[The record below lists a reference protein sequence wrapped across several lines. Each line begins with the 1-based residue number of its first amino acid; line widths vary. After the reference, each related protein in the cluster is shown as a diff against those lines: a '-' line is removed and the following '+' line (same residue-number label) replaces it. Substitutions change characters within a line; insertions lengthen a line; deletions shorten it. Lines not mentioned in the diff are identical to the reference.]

1 MGATLDLNIV
11 STKNINI
18 NKILILMEKSFNV
31 KIGVNEIELIDDW
44 EYSNIIYE
52 LEIDNVCKYIEVG
65 KIANIQLNANNKF
78 KMGCQIEKENGIYLT
93 NLWID
98 TEKLQHLDSNSII
111 AENEMFYN
119 KLIDIISKL
128 SNIYEIIISSVGVES
143 TLEYSQE
150 LEDVIRKSENI
161 NMWFITNK
169 ALKTIEG
176 FHMEKLTDKVNV
188 LKKLVDA

>member
-31 KIGVNEIELIDDW
+31 KIGVNEIEIIDDW
-44 EYSNIIYE
+44 EYSNVIYE

-119 KLIDIISKL
+119 KLIDIISEL

-150 LEDVIRKSENI
+150 LEAVIRESENI
-161 NMWFITNK
+161 NMWFTTNK

-176 FHMEKLTDKVNV
+176 FHMEELTDKVKV
-188 LKKLVDA
+188 FKKLVDV

>member
-31 KIGVNEIELIDDW
+31 KIGVNEIEIIDDW
-44 EYSNIIYE
+44 EYSNVIYE

-119 KLIDIISKL
+119 KLIDIISEL

-150 LEDVIRKSENI
+150 LEAVIRESENI
-161 NMWFITNK
+161 NMWFTTNK

-188 LKKLVDA
+188 FKKLVDA

>member
-11 STKNINI
+11 STKNINL
-18 NKILILMEKSFNV
+18 NKILILIEKSFNI
-31 KIGVNEIELIDDW
+31 KIGVNEIEIIDDW
-44 EYSNIIYE
+44 EYSNVIYE

-78 KMGCQIEKENGIYLT
+78 KMGCQIEKVNGIYLT

-98 TEKLQHLDSNSII
+98 TEKLQYLDSNSII
-111 AENEMFYN
+111 TENEMFYN
-119 KLIDIISKL
+119 KLIDIISEL

-150 LEDVIRKSENI
+150 LEGVIRESENI

-169 ALKTIEG
+169 VLKTLEG
-176 FHMEKLTDKVNV
+176 FHMEKLTYKVNV
-188 LKKLVDA
+188 FKKLVDA